1 MNSALGQ
8 ALFSLSLGVAGLI
21 TYGSDIKEK
30 SNLGG
35 TAAMVKS

>member
-21 TYGSDIKEK
+21 TYGSYIKEG
-30 SNLGG
+30 SGS
-35 TAAMVKS
+35 ARRPR